1 MLKDL
6 EEKLQAHILLIYNN
20 PEEDDSIID
29 YYILKPLYEQLKEL
43 NKYNKLILLIE
54 TKGGNLAVGSK
65 ILEII
70 KEKFKIIEGIV
81 LGRCSSTGTFILLGT
96 NKIYVGPYSM
106 ITPSEPQI
114 TIDNKSYSTSVVRNY
129 LKEKNSLD
137 PIIYGNYISIIN
149 YYKKLCKESYKN
161 SEKIINYM
169 LKEVDSH
176 QYPLNNEDFKKMD
189 IEVDKLPEDLEKI
202 LLDKHNKIL
211 NYLKDKTNLENRF
224 TLIESSNKILV
235 RKKIYDNNKKLKKF
249 DYFKIEESE
258 YEKY

>member
-1 MLKDL
+1 MLKEL
-6 EEKLQAHILLIYNN
+6 EERLQAHILFIYNN
-20 PEEDDSIID
+20 PEEDEAIID
-29 YYILKPLYEQLKEL
+29 YYMLKPLYEQLKEL
-43 NKYNKLILLIE
+43 NKYNKLIILIE

-70 KEKFKIIEGIV
+70 KEKFKNIEGIV

-114 TIDNKSYSTSVVRNY
+114 TIDNKSYSTSVIRNY
-129 LKEKNSLD
+129 LKENNSLD
-137 PIIYGNYISIIN
+137 PIIYGNYLSIIN

-169 LKEVDSH
+169 LKEVNSH
-176 QYPLNNEDFKKMD
+176 QYPLNKKDFKKMN
-189 IEVDKLPEDLEKI
+189 IEVDRLDEDIER
-202 LLDKHNKIL
+202 LLLQRHNKIL

-224 TLIESSNKILV
+224 TLIETSNKILV
-235 RKKIYDNNKKLKKF
+235 RKKIYDKNKTLINF
-249 DYFKIEESE
+249 DYNIIEESE

>member
-1 MLKDL
+1 
-6 EEKLQAHILLIYNN
+6 
-20 PEEDDSIID
+20 
-29 YYILKPLYEQLKEL
+29 
-43 NKYNKLILLIE
+43 
-54 TKGGNLAVGSK
+54 
-65 ILEII
+65 
-70 KEKFKIIEGIV
+70 
-81 LGRCSSTGTFILLGT
+81 
-96 NKIYVGPYSM
+96 M

-129 LKEKNSLD
+129 LKENNSLD
-137 PIIYGNYISIIN
+137 PIIYGNYLSIIN

-176 QYPLNNEDFKKMD
+176 QYPLKNEDFKKMD

-235 RKKIYDNNKKLKKF
+235 RKKIYDNNKKLINF